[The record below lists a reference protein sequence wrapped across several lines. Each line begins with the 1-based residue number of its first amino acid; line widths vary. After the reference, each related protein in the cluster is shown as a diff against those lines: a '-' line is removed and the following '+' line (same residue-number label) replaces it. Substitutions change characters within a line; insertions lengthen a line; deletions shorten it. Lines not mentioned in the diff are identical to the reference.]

1 MEVLNLLELLEDI
14 IEEGSKLPFG
24 NKVMIDKSKALEILR
39 DVRISLP
46 DEVKQAEWINTER
59 QRIIDDAK
67 EEAEKMIKDTED
79 YIKQKV
85 ADSEITK
92 KAQENAKEII
102 EKAENKAKD
111 LKDGSREYAI
121 EVLKKLDTA
130 LGKLN
135 SRLQKNMQELRE
147 FDL

>member
-1 MEVLNLLELLEDI
+1 V
-14 IEEGSKLPFG
+14 
-24 NKVMIDKSKALEILR
+24 KSL
-39 DVRISLP
+39 
-46 DEVKQAEWINTER
+46 
-59 QRIIDDAK
+59 
-67 EEAEKMIKDTED
+67 
-79 YIKQKV
+79 
-85 ADSEITK
+85 K

-121 EVLKKLDTA
+121 EVLKKLDTD